1 MDNSQGSGIAREVLM
16 KVLIGDEVGYAMK
29 TTLLQFGM
37 IRKRKDIKKRVGIDA
52 WVEEP
57 ISDYELTE
65 KGLERLNGLQK

>member
-1 MDNSQGSGIAREVLM
+1 MDNSQSSGIAREVLM
-16 KVLIGDEVGYAMK
+16 MVLIGDEVGYTMK

-37 IRKRKDIKKRVGIDA
+37 IRKRKDVKKRVGIDA

>member
-16 KVLIGDEVGYAMK
+16 KVLIGDEVGSAMK
-29 TTLLQFGM
+29 TALLQFGM
-37 IRKRKDIKKRVGIDA
+37 IRKRKDVKKRVGIDA

-65 KGLERLNGLQK
+65 KGLERLNGI

>member
-37 IRKRKDIKKRVGIDA
+37 IRKRKDVKKRVGVDA
-52 WVEEP
+52 WMEEP
-57 ISDYELTE
+57 MSDYELTE
-65 KGLERLNGLQK
+65 KGLERLNGI

>member
-65 KGLERLNGLQK
+65 KGLERLNGI